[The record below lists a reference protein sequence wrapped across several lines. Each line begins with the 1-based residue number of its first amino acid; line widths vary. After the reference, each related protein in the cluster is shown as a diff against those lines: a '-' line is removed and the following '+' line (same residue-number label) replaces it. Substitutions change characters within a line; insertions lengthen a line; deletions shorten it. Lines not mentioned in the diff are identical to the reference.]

1 LVATIALAIHAV
13 VGSAALYLL
22 VLVHEP
28 FQNFFM
34 LYSFG
39 QSMGFLFDIN
49 LWHLDLQSTVFYIL
63 LGRAWNWLESGNQ
76 ARIDSLI
83 LEKKLVRSELNTLK
97 SQLDPHFLFNVL
109 NGVSC
114 LVRAGKEKQATK
126 ALNDLS
132 VLLRHILEHRS
143 SDTVMVKEELKC
155 VDLYIQ
161 IQTLRFGDQ
170 LRFTQE
176 IDGNA
181 TRALIPS
188 HLLLPLIENAIVHGS
203 RNPFAI
209 RLKIAKQDDTIVVQV
224 ENHLSDDRNI
234 EGFGIGLGNNL
245 VRMQLLYGDE
255 CFFDYGPAE
264 EGRYR
269 VSIGLPYTTH
279 EMRSQ
284 LATQAVAE

>member
-1 LVATIALAIHAV
+1 
-13 VGSAALYLL
+13 
-22 VLVHEP
+22 
-28 FQNFFM
+28 M
-34 LYSFG
+34 
-39 QSMGFLFDIN
+39 
-49 LWHLDLQSTVFYIL
+49 
-63 LGRAWNWLESGNQ
+63 
-76 ARIDSLI
+76 
-83 LEKKLVRSELNTLK
+83 
-97 SQLDPHFLFNVL
+97 
-109 NGVSC
+109 
-114 LVRAGKEKQATK
+114 
-126 ALNDLS
+126 
-132 VLLRHILEHRS
+132 
-143 SDTVMVKEELKC
+143 
-155 VDLYIQ
+155 
-161 IQTLRFGDQ
+161 
-170 LRFTQE
+170 
-176 IDGNA
+176 
-181 TRALIPS
+181 
-188 HLLLPLIENAIVHGS
+188 PLIENAIVHGS